1 LRRCDNPAAR
11 FLELGSWKIRPNPS
25 MRQARQKIG
34 GQPDIMS
41 SDNDRDKFV
50 KNEVRY
56 ID

>member
-1 LRRCDNPAAR
+1 
-11 FLELGSWKIRPNPS
+11 LELGSWKIRPNPS

-50 KNEVRY
+50 KNEVR
-56 ID
+56 